1 MLIVGELKSNLDI
14 RAVIHD
20 KSSLAPKGDA
30 FAFKLSKEKGFQWIG
45 KYDINSDEL
54 LAGYHKESEKSR
66 ATQFILEQLSS
77 GPVASVEIFKQAK
90 INNICERTLN
100 QAKAELNVRSKK
112 NRYFMVLDIKRLR
125 LHECKTFKYCNIT
138 IFLSVRY
145 LCYFVESNAN
155 ALLS

>member
-1 MLIVGELKSNLDI
+1 MKNLANIASRQNCAIVLVGHMNKTRGNKSIYRGIGTIDIPAAARSVLIVGELKSNLDI

-112 NRYFMVLDIKRLR
+112 
-125 LHECKTFKYCNIT
+125 
-138 IFLSVRY
+138 
-145 LCYFVESNAN
+145 
-155 ALLS
+155 

>member
-77 GPVASVEIFKQAK
+77 GPVASVEIFKQAHDSHGCPFDGFEHSVSRET
-90 INNICERTLN
+90 ICHDNICNAIHQITCFHVSDKV
-100 QAKAELNVRSKK
+100 Q
-112 NRYFMVLDIKRLR
+112 
-125 LHECKTFKYCNIT
+125 TFI
-138 IFLSVRY
+138 SRQ
-145 LCYFVESNAN
+145 
-155 ALLS
+155 